1 MPKRDNGY
9 DPYDKTFRD
18 LPIIGMLNETIEAGL
33 RVTFHD
39 RLYALIADTTI
50 PPTAPH
56 AIGVPN
62 KFQGIGRF
70 KLVTYL

>member
-1 MPKRDNGY
+1 
-9 DPYDKTFRD
+9 
-18 LPIIGMLNETIEAGL
+18 MLNETIEAGL